1 MSQANTSNMPCASA
15 VSIRPLERSDFEA
28 VVALDRRIT
37 GGTRRGY
44 FEQRLKAALRQ
55 PTRHLQ
61 LAAATPSTIV
71 GFLFARAA
79 GGEFGR
85 PDEVLALEAI
95 GVEPAAQHTGL
106 GHRMLDHLVA
116 LGRDRGITGV
126 VTQSVWRNHPMLAFL
141 DATGFGLAPQQILER
156 AVHRMPLPGTDEEIE
171 TPPPLVRHL
180 RQADLDMISR
190 IDRALTGRDRA
201 LYLARKVDE
210 ALHESPIVVSLV
222 AEDDGFVVAFATARV
237 DYGDFGHVEPTA
249 SLDTIGVNP
258 TFGRRGFARAILTQM
273 IDNMSALHVDR
284 LETEVA
290 RDNFELFR
298 FLHRFGFRPSERL
311 PFSRALQAAWSP
323 ASARPAREP

>member
-1 MSQANTSNMPCASA
+1 MSQRNVLHAGD
-15 VSIRPLERSDFEA
+15 VSIRAMRADDFDA

-55 PTRHLQ
+55 PTRHVQ
-61 LAAATPSTIV
+61 LAATTPSGIV
-71 GFLFARAA
+71 GYVFARAA

-85 PDEVLALEAI
+85 PEEVLALEAI

-106 GHRMLDHLVA
+106 GQRMMGDLEA
-116 LGRDRGITGV
+116 LGRARSIASV
-126 VTQSVWRNHPMLAFL
+126 VTQAVWRNHGMLRFL
-141 DATGFGLAPQQILER
+141 DGARFRLASRQILER

-180 RQADLDMISR
+180 RDGDLDMIVR
-190 IDRALTGRDRA
+190 IDRTITGHDRVPYLT
-201 LYLARKVDE
+201 RKVDE

-222 AEDDGFVVAFATARV
+222 AEDDGFVVAFAMARV

-258 TFGRRGFARAILTQM
+258 AFARRGFARAILTQM
-273 IDNMSALHVDR
+273 IDNLSALHVDR
-284 LETEVA
+284 LETELEPD
-290 RDNFELFR
+290 RFELFR
-298 FLHRFGFRPSERL
+298 FFHRFGFRPSERL
-311 PFSRALQAAWSP
+311 PFVRALTVPS
-323 ASARPAREP
+323 

>member
-1 MSQANTSNMPCASA
+1 MSQRNVLNTGD
-15 VSIRPLERSDFEA
+15 VSIRAMLANDFEA

-55 PTRHLQ
+55 PKRHVQ
-61 LAAATPSTIV
+61 LAAATPSGIV

-85 PDEVLALEAI
+85 PEEVLALEAI

-106 GHRMLDHLVA
+106 GQRLMGDLEA
-116 LGRDRGITGV
+116 LGRARSIASL
-126 VTQSVWRNHPMLAFL
+126 VTHAVWRNHGMLRFL
-141 DATGFGLAPQQILER
+141 DSAGFRLASPQILER

-171 TPPPLVRHL
+171 APPPLVRHL
-180 RQADLDMISR
+180 READLEMISR
-190 IDRALTGRDRA
+190 IDKTITGRDRA
-201 LYLARKVDE
+201 PYLKRKVDE

-249 SLDTIGVNP
+249 SLDTIAVNP
-258 TFGRRGFARAILTQM
+258 AFARKGFARAILTQM

-298 FLHRFGFRPSERL
+298 FLHRFGFGPSERL
-311 PFSRALQAAWSP
+311 PFL
-323 ASARPAREP
+323 REL

>member
-1 MSQANTSNMPCASA
+1 MSQRSVLHAGD
-15 VSIRPLERSDFEA
+15 VSIRAMRADDFDA

-37 GGTRRGY
+37 GDTRRGY

-55 PTRHLQ
+55 PRRHVQ
-61 LAAATPSTIV
+61 LAATTPSGIV
-71 GFLFARAA
+71 GFVFARAA

-85 PDEVLALEAI
+85 PEEVLALEAI

-106 GHRMLDHLVA
+106 GQRMMGDLEA
-116 LGRDRGITGV
+116 LGRARSIASV
-126 VTQSVWRNHPMLAFL
+126 VTQAVWRNHGMLRFL
-141 DATGFGLAPQQILER
+141 DGARFRLASRQILER

-180 RQADLDMISR
+180 REGDLDMIVR
-190 IDRALTGRDRA
+190 IDRTITGHDREPYLT
-201 LYLARKVDE
+201 RKVDE

-222 AEDDGFVVAFATARV
+222 AEDDGFVVAFAMARV

-258 TFGRRGFARAILTQM
+258 AFAGRGFARAILTQM
-273 IDNMSALHVDR
+273 IDNLSALHVDR
-284 LETEVA
+284 LETELA
-290 RDNFELFR
+290 PDRLELFR

-311 PFSRALQAAWSP
+311 PFVRALTVP
-323 ASARPAREP
+323 DR

>member
-1 MSQANTSNMPCASA
+1 MNRGNATDASD
-15 VSIRPLERSDFEA
+15 VSIRPLLESDFEP

-44 FEQRLKAALRQ
+44 FEQRLTAARRQ
-55 PTRHLQ
+55 PTRHVQ
-61 LAAATPSTIV
+61 LAAATPSSIA

-85 PDEVLALEAI
+85 VEEALALEAI
-95 GVEPAAQHTGL
+95 GVEPTLQHAGL
-106 GHRMLDHLVA
+106 GQRMMAELGA
-116 LGRDRGITGV
+116 LGRARGIGSV
-126 VTQSVWRNHPMLAFL
+126 VTQAVWRNHEMLRFL
-141 DATGFGLAPQQILER
+141 DGAGFRLASQQILER

-171 TPPPLVRHL
+171 TLPPLVRHL
-180 RQADLDMISR
+180 REGDLDMIAR
-190 IDRALTGRDRA
+190 IDKAMTGRDRA
-201 LYLARKVDE
+201 AYLKRKVDE
-210 ALHESPIVVSLV
+210 ALHESPIVVSPV
-222 AEDDGFVVAFATARV
+222 AEDDGFVVAFAMARV

-258 TFGRRGFARAILTQM
+258 AFGRRGFARAILTQM
-273 IDNMSALHVDR
+273 IDNMSALHVER

-290 RDNFELFR
+290 RDNFALFR